1 MTVGI
6 AIDTNVLVRWLVRD
20 DPAQFTAASRLMAAA
35 EDGGVPVMLMFGVLL
50 ETEWVLRSRYKID
63 KGAIVRAFTQLLETD
78 GLQHED
84 EAALEEA
91 LFRWKESKAGFTDCM
106 LAAKAGLLRRQP
118 FMTFDAAAA
127 QLPGAQLLR

>member
-1 MTVGI
+1 M
-6 AIDTNVLVRWLVRD
+6 RD

-35 EDGGVPVMLMFGVLL
+35 EEGGVPVMLLFGV
-50 ETEWVLRSRYKID
+50 
-63 KGAIVRAFTQLLETD
+63 LLETD

-127 QLPGAQLLR
+127 RLPGAQLLG

>member
-1 MTVGI
+1 MTAGI

-20 DPAQFTAASRLMAAA
+20 DPTQSAAASRLMAAA
-35 EDGGVPVMLMFGVLL
+35 EEGGVPVMLLFGVLM
-50 ETEWVLRSRYKID
+50 ETEWVLRSRYKLD
-63 KGAIVRAFTQLLETD
+63 KSALVRVFTQLLETD
-78 GLQHED
+78 GLQFED

-91 LFRWKESKAGFTDCM
+91 LFRWKESKADFTDCL

>member
-1 MTVGI
+1 
-6 AIDTNVLVRWLVRD
+6 
-20 DPAQFTAASRLMAAA
+20 
-35 EDGGVPVMLMFGVLL
+35 ML
-50 ETEWVLRSRYKID
+50 RCRYRID

-106 LAAKAGLLRRQP
+106 LAAKAGLLRRQL
-118 FMTFDAAAA
+118 FMTFDPAAA

>member
-20 DPAQFTAASRLMAAA
+20 DPAQFKAASRLMAAA
-35 EDGGVPVMLMFGVLL
+35 EEGGVPVMLLFSVML
-50 ETEWVLRSRYKID
+50 ETEWVLRSRYRID

-91 LFRWKESKAGFTDCM
+91 LFRWKESEAGFTDCM
-106 LAAKAGLLRRQP
+106 LAAQAGLLRRQP
-118 FMTFDAAAA
+118 LMTFDAAAA

>member
-20 DPAQFTAASRLMAAA
+20 GPVQFTAASRLMTAA
-35 EDGGVPVMLMFGVLL
+35 EEGGVPVMLLVGVLL
-50 ETEWVLRSRYKID
+50 ETEWVLRGRYKID

-91 LFRWKESKAGFTDCM
+91 LFRWKESKAGFTDCV
-106 LAAKAGLLRRQP
+106 LAAKAGLLHRQP

-127 QLPGAQLLR
+127 ELPGVQLLR